1 MADGDKF
8 SSPPPRPA
16 CLTFSSPYGNNVDTS
31 FLVIEFWWLY
41 PRPSLNTIQWRTQ
54 NAKWY
59 FKAHIAQNE
68 WTLLLVIH
76 GRIRKE
82 RALCWENSVNP
93 DTGNLIVLKPLPRA
107 VNSFCAVSKMS
118 GLRVDKASFAQLW
131 KKWQT
136 GLLNVNDVHTIYKAQ
151 KINVLRIRRTNPSAL
166 ENWETN
172 GHFLYRTMK
181 LTLSASFWKPV
192 WILEI
197 HEHNMLD

>member
-1 MADGDKF
+1 MILQSAH
-8 SSPPPRPA
+8 RA
-16 CLTFSSPYGNNVDTS
+16 EWVDIIIS
-31 FLVIEFWWLY
+31 YSW
-41 PRPSLNTIQWRTQ
+41 PN
-54 NAKWY
+54 K
-59 FKAHIAQNE
+59 K
-68 WTLLLVIH
+68 
-76 GRIRKE
+76 RKGLMLRKLSE
-82 RALCWENSVNP
+82 SW
-93 DTGNLIVLKPLPRA
+93 TGNLIVLKPLPRA

-118 GLRVDKASFAQLW
+118 GLRVDKTSFARLW

-136 GLLNVNDVHTIYKAQ
+136 ELLNVNDVHTIYKAQ

>member
-1 MADGDKF
+1 MTQLRFFTFGNSICFWITSRKGQWAELWWNCLVQWF
-8 SSPPPRPA
+8 SLKTLKRRHDLMPTNGRWRQIFESPPRPA
-16 CLTFSSPYGNNVDTS
+16 CLTYFSPYGNNVDTS

-68 WTLLLVIH
+68 WTILLVIH

-107 VNSFCAVSKMS
+107 VNSFCVVSKMS
-118 GLRVDKASFAQLW
+118 RIACGQGFIRATL
-131 KKWQT
+131 KKM
-136 GLLNVNDVHTIYKAQ
+136 
-151 KINVLRIRRTNPSAL
+151 
-166 ENWETN
+166 TN
-172 GHFLYRTMK
+172 GTTERERCSYDL
-181 LTLSASFWKPV
+181 
-192 WILEI
+192 
-197 HEHNMLD
+197 

>member
-16 CLTFSSPYGNNVDTS
+16 CLTYSSSYGNNVDTS

-41 PRPSLNTIQWRTQ
+41 PRPSLNTIQWRAQ

-93 DTGNLIVLKPLPRA
+93 EPETSLFWNRSLERLTRFVRFQKCPDCVWTRLHSRDFEKN
-107 VNSFCAVSKMS
+107 
-118 GLRVDKASFAQLW
+118 DKRNYWTWTMF
-131 KKWQT
+131 
-136 GLLNVNDVHTIYKAQ
+136 
-151 KINVLRIRRTNPSAL
+151 IRFIKHKR
-166 ENWETN
+166 
-172 GHFLYRTMK
+172 
-181 LTLSASFWKPV
+181 
-192 WILEI
+192 
-197 HEHNMLD
+197 

>member
-16 CLTFSSPYGNNVDTS
+16 CLTYSSPYGNNVDTS
-31 FLVIEFWWLY
+31 FLVIKFWWLY

-59 FKAHIAQNE
+59 FKAHTAQNE

-82 RALCWENSVNP
+82 RALCWENSMNP

-107 VNSFCAVSKMS
+107 VNSFCVVSKMPRIAC
-118 GLRVDKASFAQLW
+118 GQGFIRATL
-131 KKWQT
+131 KKM
-136 GLLNVNDVHTIYKAQ
+136 
-151 KINVLRIRRTNPSAL
+151 
-166 ENWETN
+166 TN
-172 GHFLYRTMK
+172 GTTERERCSYDL
-181 LTLSASFWKPV
+181 
-192 WILEI
+192 
-197 HEHNMLD
+197 